1 MRLGLPYCCCF
12 DSTAHYN
19 CIESSHTCFFGIAA
33 TVSAPEQCSIV
44 ADALRKNKLAFGFSA
59 GGLLFPYYI
68 GVIEQ
73 LEDLGVLTGAAGSC
87 VTHPHQSVGVMF
99 KVLGCCWKQ

>member
-1 MRLGLPYCCCF
+1 MTISPRV
-12 DSTAHYN
+12 
-19 CIESSHTCFFGIAA
+19 AA
-33 TVSAPEQCSIV
+33 AVSAPAEELQCSIV

-73 LEDLGVLTGAAGSC
+73 LAELGVLTGILFILTFFHWWS
-87 VTHPHQSVGVMF
+87 
-99 KVLGCCWKQ
+99 